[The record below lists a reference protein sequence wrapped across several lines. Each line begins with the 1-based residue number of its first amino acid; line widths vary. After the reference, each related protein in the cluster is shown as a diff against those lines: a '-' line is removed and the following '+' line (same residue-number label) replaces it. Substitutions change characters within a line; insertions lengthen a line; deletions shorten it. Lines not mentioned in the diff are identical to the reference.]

1 MVAVRTADGLL
12 QDLQRLASD
21 LESQDLRSGRFTASG
36 TEQTRDRLI
45 RIIRSY
51 LIPRLTNPEAP
62 LCVVFA
68 GPTGSGKSTLINS
81 LSGLEVS
88 ETGPI
93 RPTTKCPVIL
103 TSERARRQLENFG
116 GLDCEV
122 ITGSAPI
129 LSHIALV
136 DTPDIDS
143 METEHRV
150 MAENLVD
157 CADVVVMVT
166 SALRYADLV
175 PWEVLRRAMSRGT
188 PLIFVLNRVTKGS
201 SGAMTDFASRLS
213 DAGVKGDIIGVSEH
227 HVEVGAHSVP
237 ALAVRELGRRL
248 VGLTRDRDRYQ
259 QEILRRVIDST
270 TTQISDLADQVERD
284 REWVGDIYTG
294 ILAAFEDKARALDLS
309 DLVTGLQMSE
319 APEAG
324 RLRSRRWRRTNRL
337 GSRDLLELE
346 STLRARLIALVE
358 SDLRSIIL
366 RVGEPGM
373 IGGMV
378 EDAAR
383 GVHLITGRAIDG
395 WLDIVHNEIDEIGR
409 RDRNLAVVAL
419 ISAALGSGH
428 PRAAETLFGTDANV
442 FTERARRE
450 LLDRLQVA
458 YTQTAAH
465 LCDLIR
471 LVSGEGEAD
480 ELQTRPTGVVT
491 RSHFADA

>member
-1 MVAVRTADGLL
+1 M
-12 QDLQRLASD
+12 QDLQRLASE
-21 LESQDLRSGRFTASG
+21 LENQDLRSGLLTASR

-62 LCVVFA
+62 LRVVFA

-81 LSGLEVS
+81 LAGLEVS

-93 RPTTKCPVIL
+93 RPTTKGPVIL
-103 TSERARRQLENFG
+103 TSERARRHLENVG

-122 ITGSAPI
+122 VTGSAPI
-129 LSHIALV
+129 LSHVALV

-143 METEHRV
+143 TTTEHRV
-150 MAENLVD
+150 MAEHLID

-188 PLIFVLNRVTKGS
+188 PLIFVLNRLTSGS
-201 SGAMTDFASRLS
+201 SGAMTDFASRLTE
-213 DAGVKGDIIGVSEH
+213 AGVEGDIIGVPEH
-227 HVEVGAHSVP
+227 HVEVGTHWVP

-270 TTQISDLADQVERD
+270 ITQISELADQVERD
-284 REWVGDIYTG
+284 REWVGDIATG
-294 ILAAFEDKARALDLS
+294 IRLAFEDRARALDLS
-309 DLVTGLQMSE
+309 DLVTGLEMSKV
-319 APEAG
+319 PEGG
-324 RLRSRRWRRTNRL
+324 RFRSRRWRWTNRL
-337 GSRDLLELE
+337 KSRDLDELQ
-346 STLRARLIALVE
+346 STLRARLTALVE

-366 RVGEPGM
+366 RDGELGIVGGT
-373 IGGMV
+373 V

-383 GVHLITGRAIDG
+383 GVHLITGQAIDG
-395 WLDIVHNEIDEIGR
+395 WFDIVCRQVDGIDK
-409 RDRNLAVVAL
+409 RDRNLAAAVL
-419 ISAALGSGH
+419 IWAALGSEH
-428 PRAAETLFGTDANV
+428 RRATGILFGTDGDV
-442 FTERARRE
+442 RTERMRIE

-465 LCDLIR
+465 LCESLR
-471 LVSGEGEAD
+471 LVSGEREAD
-480 ELQTRPTGVVT
+480 ELQTHLTGVVV
-491 RSHFADA
+491 RPHFSDA

>member
-21 LESQDLRSGRFTASG
+21 LESQDLRSGRFTASR

-81 LSGLEVS
+81 LSGLKVS

-93 RPTTKCPVIL
+93 RPTTKGPVIL
-103 TSERARRQLENFG
+103 ASERARHQLENFG
-116 GLDCEV
+116 GLGCEV
-122 ITGSAPI
+122 VTGSAPI

-150 MAENLVD
+150 MAENLID

-188 PLIFVLNRVTKGS
+188 PLIFVLNRVTGGAP
-201 SGAMTDFASRLS
+201 GAMTDFASRLS

-227 HVEVGAHSVP
+227 HVEVGKHSVP

-284 REWVGDIYTG
+284 REWVGDIDTG
-294 ILAAFEDKARALDLS
+294 IRAAFEDKAQALDLS

-319 APEAG
+319 VPEGG
-324 RLRSRRWRRTNRL
+324 RLRSRHWRRSNRL
-337 GSRDLLELE
+337 GSRDLVELE
-346 STLRARLIALVE
+346 STLRARLIARVE
-358 SDLRSIIL
+358 SDLRRIIL
-366 RVGEPGM
+366 RDGQLGM
-373 IGGMV
+373 IGGTV

-383 GVHLITGRAIDG
+383 GVHLITGQAIDG
-395 WLDIVHNEIDEIGR
+395 WFDIVHREVDGIDR
-409 RDRNLAVVAL
+409 RDRNLAVMAL

-465 LCDLIR
+465 LCDSLR
-471 LVSGEGEAD
+471 LVSGEREVD